1 MTTLDFAKRI
11 PDRIR
16 SERLIV
22 DADPIGKAQPVA
34 NDKRMELL
42 YSIWYEFIE
51 PFGTGDISCPT
62 CLQRLL
68 GNFREMKADLI
79 RLEKEYRIIK
89 AIL

>member
-16 SERLIV
+16 SERLMV
-22 DADPIGKAQPVA
+22 DADPIGKAQPVVG
-34 NDKRMELL
+34 DKHMELL
-42 YSIWYEFIE
+42 FSIWYEFIE
-51 PFGTGDISCPT
+51 PFGDGDAFCPT

-68 GNFREMKADLI
+68 GNFREMKVDLMQ
-79 RLEKEYRIIK
+79 LEKEYRIFK